1 LELEQENLKVL
12 DGNGLRDLINDF
24 FFITE
29 DLSLQ
34 SIKDSSSIAV
44 FLG

>member
-12 DGNGLRDLINDF
+12 DGNGLRDLINYF